1 MTSYKNDLLY
11 NKLKSYYVGDKLKIF
26 IEYVKYNKISLRVID
41 WFVTNYAKK
50 NSVVYN
56 INESN
61 NNNNNEIISILDNNL
76 STKVFNVYLSYKSQL
91 KSFSKKNFDPFCRR
105 EKIHFEY
112 INKKG
117 DKDYIL
123 TTIGQLNFFRW
134 AIDNSL
140 IEYIKLNLE
149 TIELDMNKS
158 IKNIHKNQKKN
169 NSYESKRKKRQELSL
184 SGSRGLNVHKNKI
197 VLTFD

>member
-11 NKLKSYYVGDKLKIF
+11 NKLKSYYIGDKLKIF

-61 NNNNNEIISILDNNL
+61 NNNNQIISILDNNL

-158 IKNIHKNQKKN
+158 IKNIHKNKKKN

>member
-11 NKLKSYYVGDKLKIF
+11 NKLKSYYIGDKLKIF

-61 NNNNNEIISILDNNL
+61 NNNNEIISIFDNNL

-158 IKNIHKNQKKN
+158 IKNIHKNKKKY